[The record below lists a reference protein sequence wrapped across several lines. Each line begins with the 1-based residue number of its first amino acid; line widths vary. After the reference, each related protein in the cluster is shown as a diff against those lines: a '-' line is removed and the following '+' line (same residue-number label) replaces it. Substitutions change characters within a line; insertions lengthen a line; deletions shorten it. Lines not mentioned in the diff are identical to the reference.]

1 MPPTYSY
8 LTLAQAK
15 TELAQRLYDPTKQFW
30 LDAELGIYI
39 NEALRTWNALTG
51 YWRGDFTFQSQSS
64 VTWYDLT
71 DTTNL
76 PNTLRPFTVF
86 DTELYT
92 IIQYHLLEPAVGVNP
107 WTGSSAQFQATD
119 LLNAVQRQRDE
130 LLGVTGCTTLRRL
143 VPAVAGR
150 ITLPDTVIDVRRMAY
165 LPAIG
170 SPSTL
175 WPEDTWAEQSFQQN
189 YAQLP
194 AATPL
199 TYLMSTQPPI
209 AFDAFPPPAFAGSYE
224 LLTVEG
230 DGILSVSSPTL
241 IKIPDDWTHI
251 LKWGALADLLSRE
264 SNAKDSLRAKYCE
277 ARYKMGLAMLSDAP
291 ALLALRIANQVL
303 QVDSARSADNY
314 RVGWQAET
322 PKQPDMAFHAGLNLI
337 GLASTPDAGPY
348 SLTATVVQN
357 APLPANDAAQIQ
369 AGRDE
374 IDAIIE
380 YAQHI
385 ATFKMGG
392 SEFLSTLPLLEH
404 FHKTASIYNSKLQ
417 EMAEFTSILYGLSQ
431 RQERMAPRTDAPVSE
446 VIQ

>member
-1 MPPTYSY
+1 MPTYSY
-8 LTLAQAK
+8 LTFAQAK
-15 TELAQRLYDPTKQFW
+15 TELAQRLYDPSKQFW
-30 LDAELGIYI
+30 VDAELGLYLK
-39 NEALRTWNALTG
+39 ESLRTWNALTS
-51 YWRGDFTFQSQSS
+51 YWRNDFTFQSQSG

-71 DTTNL
+71 DATNL

-86 DTELYT
+86 DTELY
-92 IIQYHLLEPAVGVNP
+92 IAMQYHLLEPAVGVNP
-107 WTGSSAQFQATD
+107 WTGSSAQFQAAD
-119 LLNAVQRQRDE
+119 LVNAVQRQRDE
-130 LLGVTGCTTLRRL
+130 VLGITGCTTIRRTIG
-143 VPAVAGR
+143 AVAGR

-175 WPEDTWAEQSFQQN
+175 WPEDTWGEQSFQQN

-194 AATPL
+194 AGTPL

-224 LLTVEG
+224 LLTTEG
-230 DGILSVSSPTL
+230 DGILSVAAPT
-241 IKIPDDWTHI
+241 IIPIPDDWTHV
-251 LKWGALADLLSRE
+251 LKWGALADLLTRE
-264 SNAKDSLRAKYCE
+264 SNAKDPLRAKYCE
-277 ARYKMGLAMLSDAP
+277 ARYKMGLALLSDAP

-303 QVDSARSADNY
+303 QVDSIRSADTY
-314 RVGWQAET
+314 RVGWQAEAQ
-322 PKQPDMAFHAGLNLI
+322 KKPDMAFHAGLNML

-374 IDAIIE
+374 IDSIIE
-380 YAQHI
+380 YAQHL
-385 ATFKMGG
+385 AAFKMGG
-392 SEFLSTLPLLEH
+392 AEFLSTMPLLEH
-404 FHKTASIYNSKLQ
+404 FHKMASVYNSKLN
-417 EMAEFTSILYGLSQ
+417 ELGEFTSILHGLSQ
-431 RQERMAPRTDAPVSE
+431 RQERMAPRTDSPVSE

>member
-417 EMAEFTSILYGLSQ
+417 EMAEFTSLLYGLSQ